1 MKTVI
6 LCGGQGT
13 RIRDV
18 SSSLPKP
25 MISIGEYPILH
36 HIMRLYSKH
45 EFNKFILCVGFKSE
59 EIINYFKNLYYLNN
73 DILFDYKKKKEI
85 GKLDNEIKNWQVRIA
100 HTGLDSNT
108 GSRVYKIKKYIKED
122 LFFLT
127 YGDGIGNIKINKLLD
142 FHKSHKKIVT
152 LTSVK
157 PPSRFGEIVVEKNN
171 VKIFDEKPQV
181 NIGKING
188 GFFVCNRKIFDY
200 FDNDEKCSFEHHI
213 LKRLAKEGELMSY
226 DHKDFWMPMDTHRE
240 YLILN
245 NIWKNNPELFR

>member
-1 MKTVI
+1 
-6 LCGGQGT
+6 
-13 RIRDV
+13 
-18 SSSLPKP
+18 
-25 MISIGEYPILH
+25 MIFYL
-36 HIMRLYSKH
+36 
-45 EFNKFILCVGFKSE
+45 
-59 EIINYFKNLYYLNN
+59 II
-73 DILFDYKKKKEI
+73 KKKKEI
-85 GKLDNEIKNWQVRIA
+85 GKLDKEIRNWQVRIA
-100 HTGLDSNT
+100 HTGLYSNT
-108 GSRVYKIKKYIKED
+108 GNRVYKIKKYIKDD

-127 YGDGIGNIKINKLLD
+127 YGDGIGNININKLLD

-157 PPSRFGEIVVEKNN
+157 PPSRFGEIVVEKNK

-181 NIGKING
+181 NVGKING
-188 GFFVCNRKIFDY
+188 GFFVCNKKIFDY
-200 FDNDEKCSFEHHI
+200 FDDDEKCSFEHHI

>member
-1 MKTVI
+1 LLNYNLFKYSSPVFFSKDTSFGVIPTLIFKKFSQNNLSTVFI
-6 LCGGQGT
+6 T
-13 RIRDV
+13 DV
-18 SSSLPKP
+18 K
-25 MISIGEYPILH
+25 Y
-36 HIMRLYSKH
+36 H
-45 EFNKFILCVGFKSE
+45 E
-59 EIINYFKNLYYLNN
+59 KNLYYLKN

-85 GKLDNEIKNWQVRIA
+85 GKLDKEIKNWQVRIA
-100 HTGLDSNT
+100 HTGLNSNT
-108 GSRVYKIKKYIKED
+108 GNRVYKIKKYIKED

-127 YGDGIGNIKINKLLD
+127 YGDGIGNININKLLD

-157 PPSRFGEIVVEKNN
+157 PPSRFGEIVVEKNK

-181 NIGKING
+181 NVGKING
-188 GFFVCNRKIFDY
+188 GFFVCNKKIFDY
-200 FDNDEKCSFEHHI
+200 FDDDEKCSFEHNI
-213 LKRLAKEGELMSY
+213 LKRLAKDGELMSY